1 MCRVWLKIVN
11 LPGQLVY
18 KGGGNLELYAKVKQ
32 KSLIEISVL
41 LVDGKQQ
48 AKFALNV
55 ATNGGNLI

>member
-18 KGGGNLELYAKVKQ
+18 KGGGNLELYVKLNR
-32 KSLIEISVL
+32 KNSTGIFVL
-41 LVDGKQQ
+41 LVDGNRL